1 MKPTSYIAYYR
12 VSTTRQGK
20 SGLGLEA
27 QQNTVKA
34 FLTSHGGNLLES
46 FTEVESG
53 NNGDRE
59 QLQKAIK
66 RCKVKNAVLLVSKL
80 DRLSRQV
87 SFIANL
93 QESGIKFVI
102 AENPQLNDLTIH
114 ILAAL
119 AQAEREAISQR
130 TKQALQA
137 AKARGVKLGNP
148 SLDKVRNTDSKA
160 ATAARIEKANEYA
173 SMMADAIED
182 IQQEIENPS
191 LRIIAL
197 NLNERGFTTR
207 HGYQWT
213 ATSVKRIMNRA

>member
-27 QQNTVKA
+27 QQSTVET
-34 FLTSHGGNLLES
+34 FLSSHGGNLLES
-46 FTEVESG
+46 FTEIESG
-53 NNGDRE
+53 KNGNRE

-87 SFIANL
+87 SFISNL
-93 QESGIKFVI
+93 QDSGVKFVI
-102 AENPQLNDLTIH
+102 AENPQLNELVIH
-114 ILAAL
+114 VLAAV
-119 AQAEREAISQR
+119 AQAERKAISER

-148 SLDKVRNTDSKA
+148 MLDEVRNTDSTA
-160 ATAARIEKANEYA
+160 ATAARIKKANEYA
-173 SMMADAIED
+173 VNMSDSIEE
-182 IQQEIENPS
+182 IRQELENPS
-191 LRIIAL
+191 LRQIAAE
-197 NLNERGFTTR
+197 LNERGFKTPR
-207 HGYQWT
+207 GCEWT
-213 ATSVKRIMNRA
+213 ATGVSRVMARW

>member
-20 SGLGLEA
+20 SGLGFEA
-27 QQNTVKA
+27 QQNTVEA

-46 FTEVESG
+46 FTEIESG
-53 NNGDRE
+53 KNGDRE

-148 SLDKVRNTDSKA
+148 KLDKVRNTDSKA
-160 ATAARIEKANEYA
+160 ATAARIEKANDYA
-173 SMMADAIED
+173 AMMADAIED

-207 HGYQWT
+207 RGCQWT